1 MVPLEQTLY
10 LGLIAPCLGIGIDC
24 IPKVPN
30 GNGGFAY
37 SDKPT
42 HIQAL

>member
-1 MVPLEQTLY
+1 MVVPLEQTLY

-30 GNGGFAY
+30 GKGGFAY
-37 SDKPT
+37 
-42 HIQAL
+42 